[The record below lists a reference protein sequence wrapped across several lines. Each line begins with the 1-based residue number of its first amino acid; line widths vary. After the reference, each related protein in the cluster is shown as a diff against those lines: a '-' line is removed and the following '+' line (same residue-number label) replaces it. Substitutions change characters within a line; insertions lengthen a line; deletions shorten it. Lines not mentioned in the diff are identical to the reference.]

1 VRAPRPA
8 LPRAARRRAALTL
21 TRAKVLFA
29 LAGVAEATI
38 LPFFPLLLLD
48 RGLPAS
54 EIGLVLSAMALAG
67 LVATPLWGLAADRR
81 LGGEKTVVAA
91 AGSAALLAVLLARA
105 DDTTAFVAAAIF
117 FSAARAPLQPLADA
131 IALDRV
137 RSSERGDYARMR
149 VWMSVGWA
157 VAVVAWGAMLQA
169 DRLSLAPYLYAAT
182 VAAVAVWA
190 AFAMRRT
197 RVSHRVRESQVG
209 GAASVLP
216 RLLALLVSLLL
227 VYAAF
232 AATFNFLALRI
243 QGLGGGAFLVGVA
256 ASLQAVAEV
265 PVMLATP
272 RLTRAIGH
280 AALYALG
287 CAFFAAVFLSWAVLT
302 DPVAISILKLVAGVG
317 FALTYVGSVVLV
329 DDLVPRRLRAT
340 GQGFAKAVAFGLAPV
355 AGTAAGGVVY
365 GYLGPR
371 ELFLVSAAAALAG
384 GLITWLA
391 VPAGHG
397 RAELEP

>member
-1 VRAPRPA
+1 MRGTRPAPPRP
-8 LPRAARRRAALTL
+8 ARRRAAATL

-29 LAGVAEATI
+29 LEGVAEGTI

-48 RGLPAS
+48 RGLHPS
-54 EIGLVLSAMALAG
+54 RIGLVLSAMALAG
-67 LVATPLWGLAADRR
+67 LVSTPLWGLLADRR
-81 LGGEKTVVAA
+81 LGGERTLVAASAA
-91 AGSAALLAVLLARA
+91 AGLLAILLAQA
-105 DDTTAFVAAAIF
+105 DSTAAFAAAAVV
-117 FSAARAPLQPLADA
+117 FSAARAPLQSLADS
-131 IALDRV
+131 ISLDRLPA
-137 RSSERGDYARMR
+137 SGRGDYARMR

-157 VAVVAWGAMLQA
+157 VAVVCWGGLLEL
-169 DRLSLAPYLYAAT
+169 DRVSLAPYLYAGT
-182 VAAVAVWA
+182 VAFVAIWA
-190 AFAMRRT
+190 ALALGPRAAHGT
-197 RVSHRVRESQVG
+197 REESAG
-209 GAASVLP
+209 GAAAVLP

-232 AATFNFLALRI
+232 SATFNFLALRI

-280 AALYALG
+280 GALYAIG
-287 CAFFAAVFLSWAVLT
+287 CAFFAAVFLAWALLT
-302 DPVAISILKLVAGVG
+302 DPVVISILKLVAGVG

-329 DDLVPRRLRAT
+329 DDLVPLRLRAT
-340 GQGFAKAVAFGLAPV
+340 GQGLAKAVSFGLAPV
-355 AGTAAGGVVY
+355 AGTALGGLVY
-365 GYLGPR
+365 AYLGPR
-371 ELFLVSAAAALAG
+371 ELFLVSAAAAVAG
-384 GLITWLA
+384 GLVVWIA